1 MFWKRKPKPASPP
14 GEDPEI
20 ARLRAR
26 LARRQEE
33 AAELEQELFD
43 LRRFVA
49 EVETHLLPLQHRLEQ
64 LRARLAEARGGRWRA
79 DHAAALDDARST
91 PEPPPPE
98 PPPGPA
104 PLDDADL
111 KAFYRALAKRF
122 HPDLAADPA
131 EKARRQTLMAQV
143 NTAYGAHDIPTLQA
157 LAALPDVTPEAGPQS
172 RAQRL
177 AALQAELERLDG
189 VVAGLERELDEL
201 SRSPAVQLKLEVSL
215 ARHAGHNLLGQ
226 IAADLQ
232 AEITRLEAELASLRR

>member
-1 MFWKRKPKPASPP
+1 MFWKRKPKTSAPTV
-14 GEDPEI
+14 EDPEI

-26 LARRQEE
+26 LARRQDE

-49 EVETHLLPLQHRLEQ
+49 EVETHLLPLQHRLEL
-64 LRARLAEARGGRWRA
+64 LRARLAEAHGGRWRA
-79 DHAAALDDARST
+79 DRTAGLDDARST
-91 PEPPPPE
+91 PEPPPAT
-98 PPPGPA
+98 PPSEPA
-104 PLDDADL
+104 PLDDAEL
-111 KAFYRALAKRF
+111 KALYRALAKRF

-131 EKARRQTLMAQV
+131 EKARRQTLMVQV
-143 NTAYGAHDIPTLQA
+143 NAAYGAHDIPALQA

-172 RAQRL
+172 RAQRV
-177 AALQAELERLDG
+177 AELQAELERLAG
-189 VVAGLERELDEL
+189 VIAGLELELDEL

-232 AEITRLEAELASLRR
+232 AEITRLESELASLHR

>member
-79 DHAAALDDARST
+79 DHAAALDDAHST
-91 PEPPPPE
+91 PA

-111 KAFYRALAKRF
+111 KALYRALAKRF

-143 NTAYGAHDIPTLQA
+143 NTAYGAHDIPALQA
-157 LAALPDVTPEAGPQS
+157 LAALPEVTSEAGPQS

-189 VVAGLERELDEL
+189 VIAGLERELDEL